1 MNQTSLRDQVM
12 QLLEKKKQEKLQ
24 SIEPTTSVK
33 VEEKKV
39 EVDETPLK
47 KPVRKRRK
55 KVVLDDDDD

>member
-24 SIEPTTSVK
+24 TIKPTTSVK
-33 VEEKKV
+33 VEEKKAEVV
-39 EVDETPLK
+39 ETLPK